1 MVSALIHLTESLLQ
15 QVKTFLELDGTP
27 VVVVVDGLAQ
37 TQILLLE
44 VKEEEVLVASQAL
57 QVLMVGLTLEAEVA
71 VAAIVL

>member
-37 TQILLLE
+37 TQVLLLE
-44 VKEEEVLVASQAL
+44 VKVEEVLVASQAL

-71 VAAIVL
+71 VAAIVP